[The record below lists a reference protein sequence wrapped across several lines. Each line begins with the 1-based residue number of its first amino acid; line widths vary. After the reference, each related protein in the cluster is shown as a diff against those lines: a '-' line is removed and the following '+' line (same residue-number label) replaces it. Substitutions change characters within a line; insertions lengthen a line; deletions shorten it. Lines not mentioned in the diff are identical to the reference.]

1 MPEYRIFETDE
12 FLRNLDK
19 LSARDRANIQGKLD
33 DYAYPRLRDK
43 PHFGTNIK
51 KLRGY
56 TPDTWRYRIGRFR
69 VFYTVAEE
77 DRIVYVLTVEARKDA
92 YR

>member
-1 MPEYRIFETDE
+1 V
-12 FLRNLDK
+12 
-19 LSARDRANIQGKLD
+19 AN
-33 DYAYPRLRDK
+33 
-43 PHFGTNIK
+43 
-51 KLRGY
+51 
-56 TPDTWRYRIGRFR
+56 RIGRFR